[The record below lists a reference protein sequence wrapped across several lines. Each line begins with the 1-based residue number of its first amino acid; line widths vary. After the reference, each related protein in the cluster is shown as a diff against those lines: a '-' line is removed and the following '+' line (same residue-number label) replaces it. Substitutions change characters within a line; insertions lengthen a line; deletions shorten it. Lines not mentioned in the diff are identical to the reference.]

1 MNKQDM
7 NRVREMSQDSSNFPQ
22 NGSQLPVEERLRI
35 LANLIVERILKD
47 QKLNLDNKSKS

>member
-1 MNKQDM
+1 M